1 MAEDV
6 EEEERTGFSCRRNL
20 REGALAGARV
30 CVRAS
35 VCVFLRP
42 TWQPFF
48 TSFTSTD
55 VVGEKLF
62 LKADL
67 KNLRC
72 YKTNTHMCWCLCAS
86 VCVCVC
92 VRGMRVCVCVAAR
105 KASSE

>member
-1 MAEDV
+1 MKKGRRMWRRKKKGQASHAG
-6 EEEERTGFSCRRNL
+6 RTCGKVRWLVRG
-20 REGALAGARV
+20 GA
-30 CVRAS
+30 CVRA
-35 VCVFLRP
+35 CLRP

-72 YKTNTHMCWCLCAS
+72 YKTNTHMCWCQCVSGCARAS
-86 VCVCVC
+86 VCVC
-92 VRGMRVCVCVAAR
+92 
-105 KASSE
+105 ASEKRERRMT

>member
-6 EEEERTGFSCRRNL
+6 EEEERTGFACRKNL

-30 CVRAS
+30 CVHDCVP
-35 VCVFLRP
+35 VCACLRP

-72 YKTNTHMCWCLCAS
+72 YKTNTHMC
-86 VCVCVC
+86 
-92 VRGMRVCVCVAAR
+92 
-105 KASSE
+105 